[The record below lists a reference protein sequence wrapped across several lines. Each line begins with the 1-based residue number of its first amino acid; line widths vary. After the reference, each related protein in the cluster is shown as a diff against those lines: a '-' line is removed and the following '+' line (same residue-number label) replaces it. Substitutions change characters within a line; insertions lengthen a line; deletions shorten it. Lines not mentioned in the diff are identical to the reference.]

1 MQTTGVFVG
10 TLPEF
15 TAGMEIGKHQFHC
28 GDFEF
33 GMDINGDAAAIV
45 SNGDGAVHMN
55 CHGDVLAETRQV
67 LVDRVVEH
75 LKDTVMQAALI
86 GVADVHTG
94 PFPDGLETF

>member
-33 GMDINGDAAAIV
+33 GMDINGDATAIV
-45 SNGDGAVHMN
+45 PNGDGAVHMYG
-55 CHGDVLAETRQV
+55 HRDLFAESSKMF
-67 LVDRVVEH
+67 VDRVVEH
-75 LKDTVMQAALI
+75 LKDAVMQAAFI

-94 PFPDGLETF
+94 PFPDGL